1 MSETYMP
8 QAVFTVQLGSLVENG
23 FDVGLT
29 EYPVFDE
36 GYRGTLNA
44 KILQHYWFREIGQET
59 PALFRFMLNRKM
71 NEIMPYYNELYK
83 TAKLDVD
90 MLSTSESTVR
100 QDGTSTRDEQR
111 SAKRDETSEGKAN
124 SVNDSTTEGRTLV
137 SVTPQMQLSGHDDY
151 AANLTDSSSS
161 ANATATNTD
170 TNSRTLQE
178 TDALASTG
186 TDVYVQTM
194 TGRSGVLASDAI
206 RRWRDAVINI
216 DMMVVDE
223 LAPLFMGIY
232 SDYANYI

>member
-23 FDVGLT
+23 FDLGLT
-29 EYPVFDE
+29 EYPIFDSE
-36 GYRGTLNA
+36 YRETLNA

-59 PALFRFMLNRKM
+59 PALFRFMLKRKM

-83 TAKLDVD
+83 TEKLEID

-111 SAKRDETSEGKAN
+111 SAKHDETSEGKA
-124 SVNDSTTEGRTLV
+124 SSSNDSTTEGRTLV

-151 AANLTDSSSS
+151 ATNLTDSTSS
-161 ANATATNTD
+161 ASATATNMD
-170 TNSRTLQE
+170 ANSRTLQE

-186 TDVYVQTM
+186 TDSYIQTM

-206 RRWRDAVINI
+206 RRWRDAIINI
-216 DMMVVDE
+216 DIMIIEE
-223 LAPLFMGIY
+223 LAPLFMGVY
-232 SDYANYI
+232 SDYANYL